1 MSELLLLANF
11 SSETYV
17 LYPDWHHDDESV
29 ENNDAAAADGGDDG
43 DVDGDD
49 DGSDVDGDD
58 MMMVMM
64 KLPQLTRLSSSLKQW
79 VPRPL
84 SSSATWGFCCE
95 SALLEISPIFPCL
108 LIIPSFASSKS
119 EPGRKCSL
127 QKIIISRIDKKL
139 SKLNNKKT
147 LKIDKLYEWTFD

>member
-79 VPRPL
+79 VWLWDVRSWSPL
-84 SSSATWGFCCE
+84 W
-95 SALLEISPIFPCL
+95 PCVNH
-108 LIIPSFASSKS
+108 
-119 EPGRKCSL
+119 C
-127 QKIIISRIDKKL
+127 
-139 SKLNNKKT
+139 
-147 LKIDKLYEWTFD
+147 LY